1 MIKGEVDYDNLVR
14 AKKDYDKYKKNIQ
27 KNIKSRILEY
37 SLDADKIISE
47 LFDISKKYTMNEDI
61 LMKAKNRYDV

>member
-1 MIKGEVDYDNLVR
+1 LIKGEVDYDNLVR

>member
-1 MIKGEVDYDNLVR
+1 LIKGEVDYDNLVR

-37 SLDADKIISE
+37 SLDVDKIISE